1 MIISCKRDISEI
13 LVQEK
18 ILECSVAESAALSK
32 VLI

>member
-13 LVQEK
+13 LDHEN
-18 ILECSVAESAALSK
+18 ILESFVAESSALSK